1 MDVITM
7 TRELGKTLQ
16 ADERMIRVQAASDAN
31 DADKELGEQIEKFN
45 QMRAE
50 INQEVMKPDKD
61 QAKIEKLDAEFKAL
75 YAAIMARPTMA
86 EFSDAK
92 ADADKLLGFIMQ
104 IINASANGID
114 PYTVEEQEEGCG
126 GSCSSCKGC
135 H

>member
-7 TRELGKTLQ
+7 TRELGKLLQ
-16 ADERMIRVQAASDAN
+16 TDERMIRVQAASDAN

-50 INQEVMKPDKD
+50 INHEVMKPDKD

-75 YAAIMARPTMA
+75 YATIMERPTMV
-86 EFSDAK
+86 EFSEAK
-92 ADADKLLGFIMQ
+92 ADADKLLGYIMQ

-114 PYTVEEQEEGCG
+114 PYTVEEQEEGCS
-126 GSCSSCKGC
+126 GSCGSCKGC